1 MGINRDP
8 QLDNVQTVR
17 EFGVISPKWGVFLKP
32 LPSRLRDVGERE
44 GRMIIRARDDG

>member
-17 EFGVISPKWGVFLKP
+17 EFGVISPKCGVFIKP

-44 GRMIIRARDDG
+44 GRMIVKTRGDR

>member
-1 MGINRDP
+1 MGINKDP

-17 EFGVISPKWGVFLKP
+17 EFGALSSKWGVFTKP

-44 GRMIIRARDDG
+44 GRMIVRAIGDG